1 MKRRKTFKVILGL
14 AVVMALALNPLYAA
28 PKEGKVNKGKAK
40 GHAISQGRRN
50 THNDSIQRNHALK
63 ADFRQNRRKVYQPAI
78 QRQAVHGRENKQLL
92 EGLESALG
100 KFEHSKWF
108 YNPHDDRGQGN
119 MGKVDMLDPY
129 GHDKDSDR
137 LALYGNRGRVIRIVE
152 PLPEPEPPP
161 SQEPPPEPE
170 PEPEPPPIF
179 EPPVFP

>member
-1 MKRRKTFKVILGL
+1 MKHRNTFKVILGVV
-14 AVVMALALNPLYAA
+14 VVMALALNPLYAA

-40 GHAISQGRRN
+40 GHAISRGRHN

-63 ADFRQNRRKVYQPAI
+63 AIFRQDRRKVCPPALLP
-78 QRQAVHGRENKQLL
+78 QTVHTRKNKQLL
-92 EGLESALG
+92 EDLESALN

-161 SQEPPPEPE
+161 SQDPPPEPE
-170 PEPEPPPIF
+170 SEPEPAPIF
-179 EPPVFP
+179 EPPVLP